1 MRKKLKD
8 SGGFTL
14 VEMLC
19 AVAILVLLTLM
30 LNTGMQMAMH
40 SYRAVTAESET
51 QLLLNSLVD
60 AVANE
65 LRCAH
70 EVTADEAGGFTY
82 NGGRSLTVSEG
93 RVVVA
98 GGDVVEGQ
106 GELLPTGKPGAQ
118 GGSYGG
124 AYHGGA
130 YRVPDGGMRIVY
142 NQADRRFTVHL
153 KVVWRDGEISAETPE
168 DGVSIRCL
176 NPPFEPKEAEEG
188 EAGAP

>member
-40 SYRAVTAESET
+40 SYRSITAESET

-70 EVTADEAGGFTY
+70 EVTADGGGFTY
-82 NGGRSLTVSEG
+82 NGGRSLMINSEG
-93 RVVVA
+93 RVVVI
-98 GGDVVEGQ
+98 GLDVGAGQ

-130 YRVPDGGMRIVY
+130 YRAEKPEEAADFITY
-142 NQADRRFTVHL
+142 NADTGCFTVRL

-176 NPPFEPKEAEEG
+176 NPPFEPEEPEG
-188 EAGAP
+188 GGT

>member
-30 LNTGMQMAMH
+30 LNTGLNMAVH
-40 SYRAVTAESET
+40 SYRSITAESET

-60 AVANE
+60 AIAGE
-65 LRCAH
+65 LRYAH
-70 EVTADEAGGFTY
+70 EVTADGGGFTY
-82 NGGRSLTVSEG
+82 NGGRRLEINSEG
-93 RVVVA
+93 RVVVT
-98 GGDVVEGQ
+98 GSDVGEGQ
-106 GELLPTGKPGAQ
+106 GELLPTGKPGA

-130 YRVPDGGMRIVY
+130 YRAEAPEGVNFITYDAAAGC
-142 NQADRRFTVHL
+142 FTVRL

-168 DGVSIRCL
+168 DGVTVRCL
-176 NPPFEPKEAEEG
+176 NPPP
-188 EAGAP
+188 EAGAEGGGT